1 MCIRDSIYSDVLTN
15 YKYLLNKVV
24 DNFFIVIFAHA
35 PASAPVAQATGT
47 GPNKRRKG
55 KWRMETASQN
65 SRSSVQLANTS
76 RKTEP
81 MPKGSLAMEKDI
93 KIPTSTMIPK

>member
-1 MCIRDSIYSDVLTN
+1 M
-15 YKYLLNKVV
+15 
-24 DNFFIVIFAHA
+24 DNFFRNHPTHLPPT
-35 PASAPVAQATGT
+35 PAGVPAQATGT
-47 GPNKRRKG
+47 ELSKRRKG

-65 SRSSVQLANTS
+65 SRSSVQLANIS

-81 MPKGSLAMEKDI
+81 MPKGSLAMEKDT